1 MKFSMNHKISDH
13 ELFSVQEVK
22 SLGGR
27 FACLC
32 WGFEFKKVKKKCY
45 HFSKRQWKYF
55 YTYSLFY
62 SK

>member
-1 MKFSMNHKISDH
+1 MKFSVNHKISDH

-32 WGFEFKKVKKKCY
+32 WGFEFKKVKKKMLLFFKKKREIFL
-45 HFSKRQWKYF
+45 HF
-55 YTYSLFY
+55 
-62 SK
+62 